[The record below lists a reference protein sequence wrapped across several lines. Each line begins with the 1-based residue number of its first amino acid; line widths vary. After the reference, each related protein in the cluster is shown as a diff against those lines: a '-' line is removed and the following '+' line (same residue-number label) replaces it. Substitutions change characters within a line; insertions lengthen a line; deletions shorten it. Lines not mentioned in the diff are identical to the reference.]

1 MMIAQSVRERLD
13 SLRRRGTAT
22 LYPVR
27 PKVSV
32 GCATC
37 GTMVGAERVFD
48 AIAARVRGRGI
59 DLQVAR
65 TGCTGHCAE
74 EPLVHVELPGRPRV
88 TYRRVTPELGEDL
101 VDAAARGELPADGV
115 LQSLAEEENPLDRS
129 VHVWGPPDR
138 TLAGPHPFYARQQ
151 RLTLRNCGLVDPR
164 SLEEYLARGG
174 YRALEQALA
183 GMTPEQ
189 VIDAVK
195 GSGLRGRGGAGF
207 PTGLKWSFCRAAAGT
222 PKYVIC
228 NADEGNCGSY
238 MDRVILEGDPYG
250 VLEGMTLG
258 AYAIGA
264 RHGYVYVR
272 TEYPLV
278 VELLGEAIGQ
288 ALKAGL
294 LGDGIL
300 GSGFSFDV
308 KIKIGAGAYVCG
320 EETALISSIEGEA
333 GEPRLRP
340 PFPAQAGLWGKPTNV
355 NNVKTWAAVPAIVM
369 RGGDWYAA
377 IGNEKSKGTMVFS
390 LAGAIVHPGIVE
402 VPLGTPLREVIA
414 IGGGVPAGHTLKG
427 AQTGGPGGGIV
438 PAALLD
444 LPLDFEH
451 LNQAGSAM
459 GSGGIIVLDESVCIV
474 DMVRDFLAFFA
485 AESCGKCTPCREG
498 TTQLLHIVDEII
510 AGRGKPADLAQLER
524 LSRIL
529 VSTSFCGL
537 GQAAPNP
544 LLSSLRHFR
553 DEWDAHLAGKCP
565 ASKCP
570 AGTCREEESR

>member
-1 MMIAQSVRERLD
+1 MIAQNVRERLET
-13 SLRRRGTAT
+13 LRRRGTTT
-22 LYPVR
+22 LYPTR
-27 PKVSV
+27 PKVAV

-37 GTMVGAERVFD
+37 GRMVGAEEVFD
-48 AIAARVRGRGI
+48 AMAERVRGRGM
-59 DLQVAR
+59 DLRLAR

-88 TYRRVTPELGEDL
+88 TYRKVTPERAQDL
-101 VDAAARGELPADGV
+101 VDAAARGELLQEGV
-115 LQSLAEEENPLDRS
+115 LQALDREENPLDRS
-129 VHVWGPPDR
+129 VHVWGARDKA
-138 TLAGPHPFYARQQ
+138 LAGPHPFYARQQ

-174 YRALEQALA
+174 YKALEQALS
-183 GMTPEQ
+183 GMTSEQ

-195 GSGLRGRGGAGF
+195 GAGLRGRGGAGF
-207 PTGLKWSFCRAAAGT
+207 PTGQKWAFCRAAAGF

-250 VLEGMTLG
+250 VLEGMTIG

-264 RHGYVYVR
+264 RHGYFYVR
-272 TEYPLV
+272 AEYPQA

-288 ALKAGL
+288 ALKHGL
-294 LGDGIL
+294 LGDDIL

-308 KIKIGAGAYVCG
+308 RIKVGAGAYVCG

-355 NNVKTWAAVPAIVM
+355 NNVKTWAAVPAIVL
-369 RGGDWYAA
+369 RGADWYAS

-390 LAGAIVHPGIVE
+390 LAGAIVNPGIVE
-402 VPLGTPLREVIA
+402 VPLGTTLREVIE
-414 IGGGVPAGHTLKG
+414 IGGGVPAGHTLKA

-438 PAALLD
+438 PASMLE

-459 GSGGIIVLDESVCIV
+459 GSGGIIVLDEGVCIV
-474 DMVRDFLAFFA
+474 DLVRDFLAFFA

-498 TTQLLHIVDEII
+498 TAQLLHVVDGIV
-510 AGRGKPADLAQLER
+510 AGHGKPADLALLER
-524 LSRIL
+524 LSRAMI
-529 VSTSFCGL
+529 STSFCGL

-553 DEWDAHLAGKCP
+553 DEWDAHLEGRCP
-565 ASKCP
+565 SSKC
-570 AGTCREEESR
+570 ASGTCSEEESR

>member
-1 MMIAQSVRERLD
+1 MSLLPDIAQRIET
-13 SLRRRGTAT
+13 LRRRGAAS
-22 LYPVR
+22 LYSAR

-37 GTMVGAERVFD
+37 GRMVGAEEVLDAFAERV
-48 AIAARVRGRGI
+48 RVRGYDVG
-59 DLQVAR
+59 VAR

-74 EPLVHVELPGRPRV
+74 EPLVHVELPGRPRA
-88 TYRRVTPELGEDL
+88 TYRRVTPDL
-101 VDAAARGELPADGV
+101 AVSLADAVARGELPAAGL
-115 LQSLAEEENPLDRS
+115 LQTIAEEENPLDRS
-129 VHVWGPPDR
+129 VHVYGAAAAS
-138 TLAGPHPFYARQQ
+138 LAQVHPFYARQQ
-151 RLTLRNCGLVDPR
+151 RLTLRNCGLVNPR

-174 YRALEQALA
+174 YKALEQALT
-183 GMTPEQ
+183 GMKPEQ
-189 VIDAVK
+189 VIDAVQR
-195 GSGLRGRGGAGF
+195 SGLRGRGGAGF
-207 PTGLKWSFCRAAAGT
+207 PTGQKWSFCRAAPGT
-222 PKYVIC
+222 PKYVVC

-264 RHGYVYVR
+264 RHGYFYVR
-272 TEYPLV
+272 AEYPLV
-278 VELLGEAIGQ
+278 VELLGEALGRAREQ
-288 ALKAGL
+288 GL
-294 LGDGIL
+294 LGESIL
-300 GSGFSFDV
+300 GTGFSFDAR
-308 KIKIGAGAYVCG
+308 IKVGAGAYVCG

-333 GEPRLRP
+333 GEPRMRP

-355 NNVKTWAAVPAIVM
+355 NNVKTWAAVPAILL
-369 RGGDWYAA
+369 RGAEWYAA

-390 LAGAIVHPGIVE
+390 LAGAIAHPGIVE
-402 VPLGTPLREVIA
+402 VPLGTTLREVID
-414 IGGGVPAGHTLKG
+414 IGGGVPDGRKLKG

-438 PAALLD
+438 PATMLD

-451 LNQAGSAM
+451 LAQAGSAM
-459 GSGGIIVLDESVCIV
+459 GSGGIIVLDESVCVV

-498 TTQLLHIVDEII
+498 TAQLLHLVEGIC

-529 VSTSFCGL
+529 ISTSFCGL

-553 DEWDAHLAGKCP
+553 DEWEAHLAGRCPAEKCP
-565 ASKCP
+565 S
-570 AGTCREEESR
+570 GTCAEEEAR